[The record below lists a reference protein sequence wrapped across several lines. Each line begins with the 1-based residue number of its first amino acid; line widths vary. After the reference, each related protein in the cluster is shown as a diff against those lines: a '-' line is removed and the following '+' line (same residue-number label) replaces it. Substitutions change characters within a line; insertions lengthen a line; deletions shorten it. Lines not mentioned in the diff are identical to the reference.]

1 MHSVYFPSYFYAF
14 ASTIFLFP
22 IVSIHFL
29 YASTFNLS
37 PYFFFLFFY
46 PFSLFLSPTILMKWL
61 IVDQNRTSQ
70 RFNEPHHFSSW
81 FHSSY
86 YYSRWTTK
94 RNERL
99 TRVAHHAYFV
109 FSLWLFCCNG
119 VWENWFF
126 KRFRFL
132 RLSIN
137 EKIELWREN
146 GNNDNKNEWSFK
158 KLFHYRNIVF
168 FFLILRKDNN
178 SIE

>member
-1 MHSVYFPSYFYAF
+1 MLLLALFFSFLLSLF
-14 ASTIFLFP
+14 IFFTP
-22 IVSIHFL
+22 VRSIYL
-29 YASTFNLS
+29 LTFS
-37 PYFFFLFFY
+37 FFFFY
-46 PFSLFLSPTILMKWL
+46 PLSLFLSPTIFMKWL

-99 TRVAHHAYFV
+99 TRVAHAYFV

-168 FFLILRKDNN
+168 FFFLILRKDNN